1 MSIYKTIGANIKKY
15 RQMKDLSQDQLAAK
29 AGMDRSYLAKIESG
43 QRNFSLGVLESIA
56 NALKV
61 GILDLMDGVR

>member
-1 MSIYKTIGANIKKY
+1 
-15 RQMKDLSQDQLAAK
+15 MKDLSQDQLAAK

>member
-1 MSIYKTIGANIKKY
+1 MS
-15 RQMKDLSQDQLAAK
+15 QEVLAGK

-56 NALKV
+56 DALKV
-61 GILDLMDGVR
+61 GMLDLMEGVK